1 MDWTRADDVLNLISN
16 IYDEATQPN
25 PWAETL
31 KGLKTLLEAD
41 AAILRVVTIGD
52 PPKHVLYAS
61 DAPDTPEA
69 IKAWEKVSPY
79 DLLPITA
86 FRIGEGRIVVWNEYV
101 GYDRISDLLAR
112 FDIKSTI
119 SVCLD
124 FIDGLECSIH
134 CNRGAGRP
142 AFGTAELGLLKKI
155 GKHFAQALH
164 LRRALA
170 EDHTIRQLH
179 ADALD
184 RLGISALLV
193 KSDRTAKPM
202 NVSASRMLATGD
214 ILKIQDGKIQAAS
227 FNSSKVFRRALDA
240 AIRSAGHSQSLI
252 LEYATDDKKV
262 PRGNVN
268 VAVCSRQV
276 TSGVSGRQE
285 NCAVIYVRTNSSI
298 TSQDIRSLQ
307 QLFQLTPSEAR
318 LAVGLATTPHLK
330 DLERELRI
338 SHNTARAHLRSM
350 YAKTDVSSRSEL
362 IGLINNSMVE
372 LVRDRAETF
381 Q

>member
-1 MDWTRADDVLNLISN
+1 MDWARADDVLNLISN
-16 IYDEATQPN
+16 IYDEATHTN
-25 PWAETL
+25 PWAESL
-31 KGLKTLLEAD
+31 KGLKTVLEAD

-52 PPKHVLYAS
+52 RPKHVLYAS

-69 IKAWEKVSPY
+69 IKTWKKVSPY
-79 DLLPITA
+79 DLLPITG
-86 FRIGEGRIVVWNEYV
+86 FRIGEGRIVAWNEYG

-124 FIDGLECSIH
+124 IIEGLECSIH
-134 CNRGAGRP
+134 CNRGAARP
-142 AFGTAELGLLKKI
+142 AFGTPELELLKSI

-164 LRRALA
+164 LRRVLA
-170 EDHTIRQLH
+170 EDYTIRQLH

-202 NVSASRMLATGD
+202 NASASRMLATGH
-214 ILKIQDGKIQAAS
+214 ILKMKEGRIQAAS
-227 FNSSKVFRRALDA
+227 FNSNKALRRALDA
-240 AIRSAGHSQSLI
+240 AISSAGHSQSLL
-252 LEYATDDKKV
+252 LESATDDKKV
-262 PRGNVN
+262 PRTSVN
-268 VAVCSRQV
+268 VAVCSRQA

-285 NCAVIYVRTNSSI
+285 NCAVIYVRTNTSI
-298 TSQDIRSLQ
+298 TSQDIQSLQ

-338 SHNTARAHLRSM
+338 SHNTARSHLRSM

-362 IGLINNSMVE
+362 IGLINNSMVA
-372 LVRDRAETF
+372 LVRNRAETS